1 MKISGNDEKH
11 CLGVSVNESVA
22 SKNFESLEGFS
33 KWPILVKLVDFFLTS
48 NFPVFKSEIRSH

>member
-11 CLGVSVNESVA
+11 CLGVSVNRSVL

-33 KWPILVKLVDFFLTS
+33 KWLILVKLVDFYS
-48 NFPVFKSEIRSH
+48 NFLDK

>member
-11 CLGVSVNESVA
+11 CMGVSVNRSVA

-33 KWPILVKLVDFFLTS
+33 KWQISVKLVDFYS
-48 NFPVFKSEIRSH
+48 NFLDK